1 MNISSALQTGVSQ
14 SAAKISKYSPQ
25 LLTGVGIIGLI
36 AAGVVAAKQTL
47 KLEETLDTSNAR
59 LENVKHHI
67 EEGNATQKDV
77 NKAVVQNTVDLVK
90 LYWVPV
96 TIGVASTTLI
106 LVGHSILHKRNVALI
121 GAYATLQ
128 DVDNYRARVVEEY
141 GVEADE
147 KFRYGFRDTVEVD
160 EKGKKTTVRTVDS
173 SSSSYLFSLGPEND
187 NWNGR
192 HDLNEFFVTRML
204 QNIANDKLQARGH
217 LFLNDVL
224 RMLGIEDTRAGAV
237 TGWVYKSGIGDDFIS
252 FGIKDLQESQGYILL
267 DFNVDGVILD
277 HI

>member
-59 LENVKHHI
+59 LENVKHHV

-128 DVDNYRARVVEEY
+128 EAYNNYRARVVEEY

-160 EKGKKTTVRTVDS
+160 EKGKKTTVRTGRQLFEQLYLLVRSGESRVSSENSTWS
-173 SSSSYLFSLGPEND
+173 SSVLRVAETRIWSSLG
-187 NWNGR
+187 
-192 HDLNEFFVTRML
+192 TR
-204 QNIANDKLQARGH
+204 RS
-217 LFLNDVL
+217 VL
-224 RMLGIEDTRAGAV
+224 TSR
-237 TGWVYKSGIGDDFIS
+237 
-252 FGIKDLQESQGYILL
+252 
-267 DFNVDGVILD
+267 
-277 HI
+277 